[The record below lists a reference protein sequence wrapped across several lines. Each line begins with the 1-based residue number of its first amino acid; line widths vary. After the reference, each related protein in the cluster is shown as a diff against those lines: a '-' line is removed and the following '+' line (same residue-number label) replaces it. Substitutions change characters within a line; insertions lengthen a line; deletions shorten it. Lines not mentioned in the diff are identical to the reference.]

1 MAWSRWFGLDPKDEA
16 RLQSRMESLKGPA
29 RETARWIMEDEDR
42 WGRLCWMAD
51 HYANAEPLMENW
63 KDAEGQWKRVQ
74 ETAQALNQALES
86 LGDLAYAIRNDAGV
100 RSPGLWERVS
110 GNLHAVPGQAFAPSV
125 HDLEW
130 FAKVAAE
137 ECERMKVQCNGAR
150 REDDHGELASL
161 FHHLFDLL
169 EVPKRPQAHAQR
181 IAAIIH
187 GWSFPKDAARAQ
199 DNPRFGERAMKRMKA
214 IRAGT
219 QTLR

>member
-1 MAWSRWFGLDPKDEA
+1 MNANEEA
-16 RLQSRMESLKGPA
+16 RLRGMLETPEGPA
-29 RETARWIMEDEDR
+29 GETARWIMEDEDR
-42 WGRLCWMAD
+42 WSRLCWMAD

-74 ETAQALNQALES
+74 EAAQALNQALES
-86 LGDLAYAIRNDAGV
+86 LGDLACAIRLDAGV
-100 RSPGLWERVS
+100 RSPGLWKRVS
-110 GNLHAVPGQAFAPSV
+110 VNLHPVPGQAFAPSV
-125 HDLEW
+125 HDLER

-150 REDDHGELASL
+150 REDDHGELAFL
-161 FHHLFDLL
+161 FHQLFDLL

-187 GWSFPKDAARAQ
+187 GWSFPKEVARAQ
-199 DNPRFGERAMKRMKA
+199 GNPRFGERAMKRVKA
-214 IRAGT
+214 LRAGT